1 LKRLQINQDLA
12 ELQEQAAKNNGLALQ
27 ANSKDKEKVIQSTM
41 RTLVMVMVMMN
52 LIMSKWLSL
61 SRIIEES

>member
-41 RTLVMVMVMMN
+41 RTLVMVMMMN
-52 LIMSKWLSL
+52 LIMSKWLSS

>member
-12 ELQEQAAKNNGLALQ
+12 ELQEHAAKNNGLALQ

-41 RTLVMVMVMMN
+41 RTLVMVMMMN
-52 LIMSKWLSL
+52 LIMSKWLSS